1 MLNTHSD
8 ILQTQTTQKSN
19 ASENTKGPEIIHRM
33 SGIYTNKFP
42 RLGSLRQTG
51 HWVYSC
57 TILADRP
64 CWGVAEKKQLLK
76 QAK

>member
-33 SGIYTNKFP
+33 AGIYTNKFL
-42 RLGSLRQTG
+42 RLGS
-51 HWVYSC
+51 
-57 TILADRP
+57 
-64 CWGVAEKKQLLK
+64 
-76 QAK
+76 